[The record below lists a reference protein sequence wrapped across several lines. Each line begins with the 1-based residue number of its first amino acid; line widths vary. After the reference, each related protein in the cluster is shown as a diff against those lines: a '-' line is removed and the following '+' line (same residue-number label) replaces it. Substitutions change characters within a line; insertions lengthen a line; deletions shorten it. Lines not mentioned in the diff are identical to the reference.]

1 MANFRM
7 PVTEYMTSP
16 VETIDIGQSLVAAN
30 ALFSEQGVSALGVVN
45 DDGELKGV
53 VSRTDLLHAAVFTQ
67 GETFRVP
74 DRPVEEIM
82 KSPALQVLP
91 DADLTEAA
99 RLMLKEHVH
108 RIFVTSGD
116 KPVGVVSTRDLM
128 RAVRE
133 KRLKTPISEIASG
146 SVVKIRADETI
157 ALAVDR
163 LELSNKHG
171 LVVVEED
178 FPVGIFDQ
186 ACALDARRLPP
197 STAVENAMNVRILIL
212 PAGMALSRAAEQA
225 LGMNVRRILIEDDR
239 GVTGIVGGLDFAF
252 ECAFLALRASV
263 GFALLASL
271 GTSARGRRSI
281 GR

>member
-16 VETIDIGQSLVAAN
+16 VETIGIGQSLVAAN
-30 ALFSEQGVSALGVVN
+30 AAFSQQGVSALGVV
-45 DDGELKGV
+45 DDAGELKGV
-53 VSRTDLLHAAVFTQ
+53 VSRTDILHAAVSMP

-74 DRPVEEIM
+74 DRPVEELM
-82 KSPALQVLP
+82 KSPALQVSL
-91 DADLTEAA
+91 DAHLSEAA
-99 RLMLKEHVH
+99 KLMLKEHVH
-108 RIFVTSGD
+108 RIFVTSEG
-116 KPVGVVSTRDLM
+116 KPTGVVSTRDLM

-133 KRLKTPISEIASG
+133 KRVKIPILEIASG
-146 SVVKIRADETI
+146 SVVKVKADESI

-197 STAVENAMNVRILIL
+197 ATAVENAMNVRILIL
-212 PAGMALSRAAEQA
+212 PAGMALGRAAQQA
-225 LGMNVRRILIEDDR
+225 LGMNVRRILIENDR
-239 GVTGIVGGLDFAF
+239 GVTGIVGGLDFA
-252 ECAFLALRASV
+252 RV
-263 GFALLASL
+263 VV
-271 GTSARGRRSI
+271 
-281 GR
+281 

>member
-1 MANFRM
+1 M

-16 VETIDIGQSLVAAN
+16 VETIRVGQSLVAAN

-53 VSRTDLLHAAVFTQ
+53 VSRTDILHAAVSTQ

-82 KSPALQVLP
+82 KSPALQISP
-91 DADLTEAA
+91 DAHLSEAA
-99 RLMLKEHVH
+99 KLMLKEHVH
-108 RIFVTSGD
+108 RIFVTSAR
-116 KPVGVVSTRDLM
+116 KPGGVVSTRDLM

-133 KRLKTPISEIASG
+133 KRVKTPISEIASG

-197 STAVENAMNVRILIL
+197 KTAVENGMNIRILIL
-212 PAGMALSRAAEQA
+212 PAGMALGRAAQQA

-239 GVTGIVGGLDFAF
+239 GVTGIVGGLDFA
-252 ECAFLALRASV
+252 RV
-263 GFALLASL
+263 MG
-271 GTSARGRRSI
+271 
-281 GR
+281 

>member
-1 MANFRM
+1 MANFEM
-7 PVTEYMTSP
+7 PVTEYMTCP
-16 VETIDIGQSLVAAN
+16 VETIRIGQSLITAN

-53 VSRTDLLHAAVFTQ
+53 VSRTDILHAAVSTE

-82 KSPALQVLP
+82 KSPALQVSP
-91 DADLTEAA
+91 DARLAEAA
-99 RLMLKEHVH
+99 RMMLKGHVH
-108 RIFVTSGD
+108 RIFVTSEG
-116 KPVGVVSTRDLM
+116 KPAGVVSTRDLM

-133 KRLKTPISEIASG
+133 KRVKTPISEIASG
-146 SVVKIRADETI
+146 SVVKIRADEAI

-197 STAVENAMNVRILIL
+197 NTAVENAMNVRILIL
-212 PAGMALSRAAEQA
+212 PAGMTLGRAAQQA

-239 GVTGIVGGLDFAF
+239 GVTGIVGGLDFA
-252 ECAFLALRASV
+252 RVMS
-263 GFALLASL
+263 
-271 GTSARGRRSI
+271 
-281 GR
+281 

>member
-1 MANFRM
+1 MANFEM

-16 VETIDIGQSLVAAN
+16 VESIRIGQSLVDAN

-45 DDGELKGV
+45 DAGELKGV
-53 VSRTDLLHAAVFTQ
+53 VSRTDILHVAIFTH

-82 KSPALQVLP
+82 KSPALQLSPQAPV
-91 DADLTEAA
+91 AEAA
-99 RLMLKEHVH
+99 KLMLKEHVH
-108 RIFVTSGD
+108 RIFVTSDG
-116 KPVGVVSTRDLM
+116 KPEGVISTRDLM

-133 KRLKTPISEIASG
+133 KRIKTPISEIASG
-146 SVVKIRADETI
+146 SVVKVRADEAI

-163 LELSNKHG
+163 LDLSNKHG

-186 ACALDARRLPP
+186 ACALDSRRLPP
-197 STAVENAMNVRILIL
+197 GTAIENAMNVRILIL
-212 PAGMALSRAAEQA
+212 PAGMSIGRAAEQA

-239 GVTGIVGGLDFAF
+239 GVTGIVGGLDFA
-252 ECAFLALRASV
+252 RAMS
-263 GFALLASL
+263 
-271 GTSARGRRSI
+271 
-281 GR
+281 

>member
-116 KPVGVVSTRDLM
+116 KPVGVVSTRDL
-128 RAVRE
+128 
-133 KRLKTPISEIASG
+133 IS
-146 SVVKIRADETI
+146 K
-157 ALAVDR
+157 
-163 LELSNKHG
+163 
-171 LVVVEED
+171 
-178 FPVGIFDQ
+178 
-186 ACALDARRLPP
+186 
-197 STAVENAMNVRILIL
+197 
-212 PAGMALSRAAEQA
+212 
-225 LGMNVRRILIEDDR
+225 
-239 GVTGIVGGLDFAF
+239 
-252 ECAFLALRASV
+252 
-263 GFALLASL
+263 
-271 GTSARGRRSI
+271 RRS
-281 GR
+281 RRSPPAPW

>member
-82 KSPALQVLP
+82 KSPALQVSP
-91 DADLTEAA
+91 DADLTAAA

-171 LVVVEED
+171 LVVVEEG

-239 GVTGIVGGLDFAF
+239 GVTGIVGGLDFARVM
-252 ECAFLALRASV
+252 A
-263 GFALLASL
+263 
-271 GTSARGRRSI
+271 
-281 GR
+281 

>member
-1 MANFRM
+1 MANFEM
-7 PVTEYMTSP
+7 PVTEYMTCP
-16 VETIDIGQSLVAAN
+16 VETIRIGQSLITAN

-53 VSRTDLLHAAVFTQ
+53 VSRTDILHAAVSTE

-82 KSPALQVLP
+82 KSPALQVSP
-91 DADLTEAA
+91 DARLAEVA
-99 RLMLKEHVH
+99 RMMLKGHVH
-108 RIFVTSGD
+108 RIFVTSEG
-116 KPVGVVSTRDLM
+116 KPAGVVSTRDLM

-133 KRLKTPISEIASG
+133 KRVKTPISEIASG
-146 SVVKIRADETI
+146 SVVKIRADEAT

-197 STAVENAMNVRILIL
+197 NTAVENAMNVRILIL
-212 PAGMALSRAAEQA
+212 PAGMTLGRAAQQA

-239 GVTGIVGGLDFAF
+239 GVTGIVGGLDFA
-252 ECAFLALRASV
+252 RV
-263 GFALLASL
+263 M
-271 GTSARGRRSI
+271 T
-281 GR
+281 

>member
-1 MANFRM
+1 MANFEM
-7 PVTEYMTSP
+7 PVTEYMTCP
-16 VETIDIGQSLVAAN
+16 VETIRIGQSLIAAN

-53 VSRTDLLHAAVFTQ
+53 VSRTDLLHAAVSTES
-67 GETFRVP
+67 ETFRVP

-82 KSPALQVLP
+82 KSPALQVSP
-91 DADLTEAA
+91 DAHLSEAA
-99 RLMLKEHVH
+99 KLMLKEHVH
-108 RIFVTSGD
+108 RVFVTSGG
-116 KPVGVVSTRDLM
+116 KPGGVVSTRDLM

-133 KRLKTPISEIASG
+133 KRVKTPISEIASG

-197 STAVENAMNVRILIL
+197 NTAVENAMNIRILIL
-212 PAGMALSRAAEQA
+212 PAGMALGRAAQQA

-239 GVTGIVGGLDFAF
+239 GVTGIVGGLDFA
-252 ECAFLALRASV
+252 RV
-263 GFALLASL
+263 VV
-271 GTSARGRRSI
+271 
-281 GR
+281 